1 MALKQIKLKRSL
13 EIIAS
18 QRGDAV
24 KELEELKAKEEE
36 LRSAFEEAETKEDL
50 DLVGEEADE
59 HESKV
64 KAVNDKIAE
73 LDKEKEEKERE
84 LNELLEESETVEDSD
99 NGEEEVKTEK
109 PIERKGVIDMEIRTG
124 FFKGWELERANALVE
139 REDSRQFLDNVRSMA
154 KNDTRAVKGVDLT
167 IPDVYLGIIRDNVY
181 SYSKLLKYVMLRKVN
196 GTSRMNI
203 VGDIPEA
210 IWTEACATLNE
221 LDFYF
226 NQVEVDGYKT
236 GGHVAICNAALEDSN
251 LELAG
256 VILEGLSIAI
266 AKSIDKAILYGTGKK
281 MPLGIVTRLAQKEK
295 PDYWSEKNRKWVD
308 LSTTNIKQV
317 NAGKT
322 DKDFFSNLLL
332 DTAVAK
338 PNLGSDGLFWAMNR
352 QTMKLL
358 ESKALNFNAS
368 GMLVAGIDNSI
379 PVIGGAFVEIP
390 FMADGDIVGGFGSQY
405 LVAERAGVHLGR
417 SEHVQFI
424 EDNTVFKGTGRY
436 DGKPIDGAGFV
447 ALNIAGKAPTLEV
460 AFAPDEA
467 NEPKAEAESPQQ

>member
-18 QRGDAV
+18 QRGDAI

-109 PIERKGVIDMEIRTG
+109 PIERKGAIDMEIRTG

-154 KNDTRAVKGVDLT
+154 KSDTRSVKGIDLT
-167 IPDVYLGIIRDNVY
+167 IPDVYLGVIRDNIYTY
-181 SYSKLLKYVMLRKVN
+181 SQLLRFVTVRKVN

-226 NQVEVDGYKT
+226 NQVEVDGYKV
-236 GGHVAICNAALEDSN
+236 GGFVAICNAALEDSN
-251 LELAG
+251 LALASE
-256 VILEGLSIAI
+256 ILDGISKAI
-266 AKSIDKAILYGTGKK
+266 AKAIDKAILYGTGKK
-281 MPLGIVTRLAQKEK
+281 MPIGIVTRLAETSK
-295 PDYWSEKNRKWVD
+295 PAYWSDKNREWVN

-322 DKDFFSNLLL
+322 DKEFFSNLLL
-332 DTAVAK
+332 DTAAAK
-338 PNLGSDGLFWAMNR
+338 PNLGTAGQFWAMNTR
-352 QTMKLL
+352 TKKLL
-358 ESKALNFNAS
+358 QAKALNFNAQ
-368 GMLVAGIDNSI
+368 GMLVSAADNSM
-379 PVIGGAFVEIP
+379 PVIGGAIVELP
-390 FMADGDIVGGFGSQY
+390 FMADGDIVGGYGSQY
-405 LVAERAGVHLGR
+405 LMAERASVKLAR

-424 EDNTVFKGTGRY
+424 EDNTVFKGTARY
-436 DGKPIDGAGFV
+436 DGAPIEGAGFV
-447 ALNIAGKAPTLEV
+447 ALNIDGKAPTTEV
-460 AFAPDEA
+460 EFAPDEA
-467 NEPKAEAESPQQ
+467 NEAKAEAESPQE